1 MIVVV
6 SVFLTLTFDL
16 PMQNVRDLLKQ
27 WTWTSGQEVQD
38 VKGNSDSVE
47 GDQVEE
53 GSGPMKKKSTEAIFK
68 SNGNLDS
75 SNFDWERPEEG
86 VPADTGNY
94 QNHRVEKEEHLET
107 FGNEQEEDERRN
119 VGQDE
124 EEEEYSGEEEQHE
137 GGNSVR
143 TREEIE
149 DIWGSDK

>member
-27 WTWTSGQEVQD
+27 WTSGQEEGQA
-38 VKGNSDSVE
+38 VKENSDTVE

-53 GSGPMKKKSTEAIFK
+53 GTGQMKKKSTEAIFK

-75 SNFDWERPEEG
+75 SNFDWERPEED

-124 EEEEYSGEEEQHE
+124 EEEEYSDEEEQHE

-143 TREEIE
+143 TREEID